1 MNILVV
7 AAHPDDETCGM
18 GGTIAKLNK
27 LGNQIY
33 VCILSDG
40 VGARHGEHDKQRQCA
55 QDACEIL
62 GVKKVF
68 FHDIPDQKFDRIGL
82 LEIARIIEENIR
94 ETQATVVFCP
104 AFEDVNQDHRA
115 AFQAT
120 MIATRPLPNSPI
132 KHILSYE
139 IPSSSEWL
147 PPSVDI
153 FKPNVYVDIE
163 NFMCLKLDAM
173 KQYGKTH
180 ISELKEFPHPRSI
193 EGLKSYDR
201 YRGVSSG
208 ISSAESFHLI
218 RSMDWLSQSLEV

>member
-40 VGARHGEHDKQRQCA
+40 VGARHEEHERQRKCA
-55 QDACEIL
+55 QEACKIL

-68 FHDIPDQKFDRIGL
+68 FHDVPDQEFDRIGL
-82 LEIARIIEENIR
+82 LEIARIIEGNIR
-94 ETQATVVFCP
+94 KTQATIVFCP
-104 AFEDVNQDHRA
+104 SFEDVNQDHRA
-115 AFQAT
+115 TFQAT
-120 MIATRPLPNSPI
+120 MIATRPVPDSPI

-147 PPSVDI
+147 PPSIGV

-163 NFMCLKLDAM
+163 NFMSLKLDAM

-180 ISELKEFPHPRSI
+180 VSELKEFPHPRSI
-193 EGLKSYDR
+193 EGLKTYNR
-201 YRGVSSG
+201 YRGVNSG
-208 ISSAESFHLI
+208 LSSAESFHLI